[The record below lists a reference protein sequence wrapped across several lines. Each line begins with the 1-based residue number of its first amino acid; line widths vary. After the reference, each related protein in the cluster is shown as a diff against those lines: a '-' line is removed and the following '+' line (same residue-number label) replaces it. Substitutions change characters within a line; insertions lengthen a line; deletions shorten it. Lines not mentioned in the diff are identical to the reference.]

1 MLIQAMEHQK
11 EKQPEGEQ
19 AVKIGDG
26 IEQNARKER
35 PIYDGNIG
43 DDSPLRDGDQYA
55 SDGYARL
62 LGCKSDSEGNGGA
75 NGDADGHADAAGD
88 GAKHSDET
96 SADAD
101 GLHSEGNGGANGDA
115 DGHADAAGDGN
126 ETSADADGLHSE
138 GNGGANG
145 DADGHADAA
154 GDGAKHSNGNSAD
167 ADGLHSE
174 GNGGANGDADGDA
187 DAEDEWKALTAKEIA
202 NMDLHHC
209 RKHLAASQCPHDY
222 IMCKDEDPT
231 CLVRSILQL
240 ATS

>member
-19 AVKIGDG
+19 AVNIGDG

-62 LGCKSDSEGNGGA
+62 LGCKSD
-75 NGDADGHADAAGD
+75 
-88 GAKHSDET
+88 
-96 SADAD
+96 
-101 GLHSEGNGGANGDA
+101 
-115 DGHADAAGDGN
+115 
-126 ETSADADGLHSE
+126 
-138 GNGGANG
+138 
-145 DADGHADAA
+145 
-154 GDGAKHSNGNSAD
+154 
-167 ADGLHSE
+167 SE

>member
-19 AVKIGDG
+19 AVNIGDG

-88 GAKHSDET
+88 GAKHS
-96 SADAD
+96 
-101 GLHSEGNGGANGDA
+101 
-115 DGHADAAGDGN
+115 N
-126 ETSADADGLHSE
+126 ET
-138 GNGGANG
+138 
-145 DADGHADAA
+145 
-154 GDGAKHSNGNSAD
+154 SAD

-231 CLVRSILQL
+231 CLVRSFLQL

>member
-1 MLIQAMEHQK
+1 MLIQAMEHNNE
-11 EKQPEGEQ
+11 EKPEGEP
-19 AVKIGDG
+19 AVKIPKP
-26 IEQNARKER
+26 AA
-35 PIYDGNIG
+35 GNIA
-43 DDSPLRDGDQYA
+43 DDMPLRDGDQHA
-55 SDGYARL
+55 ADGYARF
-62 LGCKSDSEGNGGA
+62 LGCKSESEDNGGA

-88 GAKHSDET
+88 GNET

-145 DADGHADAA
+145 DADGHADA
-154 GDGAKHSNGNSAD
+154 
-167 ADGLHSE
+167 
-174 GNGGANGDADGDA
+174 
-187 DAEDEWKALTAKEIA
+187 EDEWKALTANEIA

-209 RKHLAASQCPHDY
+209 RKHLTASKCPYDY

>member
-115 DGHADAAGDGN
+115 DGHADAAGDG
-126 ETSADADGLHSE
+126 
-138 GNGGANG
+138 
-145 DADGHADAA
+145 
-154 GDGAKHSNGNSAD
+154 AKHSNETSAD

>member
-43 DDSPLRDGDQYA
+43 DDTPLRDGDQYA

-62 LGCKSDSEGNGGA
+62 LGCKSD
-75 NGDADGHADAAGD
+75 
-88 GAKHSDET
+88 
-96 SADAD
+96 
-101 GLHSEGNGGANGDA
+101 
-115 DGHADAAGDGN
+115 
-126 ETSADADGLHSE
+126 
-138 GNGGANG
+138 
-145 DADGHADAA
+145 
-154 GDGAKHSNGNSAD
+154 
-167 ADGLHSE
+167 SE